1 MSDKY
6 IVTSTYIHFQITDYD
21 PYFSDTMM
29 TVVVFTTLMNFQNIL
44 YVYIYITQQYYVHDS
59 FLW

>member
-21 PYFSDTMM
+21 PNLSDIMM
-29 TVVVFTTLMNFQNIL
+29 IVVVFTTPINFQNIL
-44 YVYIYITQQYYVHDS
+44 YVYIYTTQQYYVHDS
-59 FLW
+59 FL